1 MAEEQTLG
9 TVVVEIRDLLKSM
22 VAPPLEAVLMAEA
35 VPMSVVPRPKA
46 TGWLYRE
53 ATLVTG
59 EMTDIVHVAAK
70 TGAKL
75 APTCVIVRVAKAS
88 NIDVCLTP
96 LNPEKSEIIAP
107 GTAPDNGV
115 FMCWFPYGIY
125 TIGTSEGKRKFWV
138 RAQGIT
144 VSGKGEAA
152 IMYEEVI

>member
-9 TVVVEIRDLLKSM
+9 TVAAEIRDLLKVM
-22 VAPPLEAVLMAEA
+22 VTPPPAAE
-35 VPMSVVPRPKA
+35 PMPVIPRPKA
-46 TGWLYRE
+46 TGWGYDS
-53 ATLVTG
+53 ATLSST
-59 EMTDIVHVAAK
+59 EMTDIIKVAAK

-75 APTCVIVRVAKAS
+75 APTCVIVRVKKAS

-107 GTAPDNGV
+107 GTAPDDGV

-138 RAQGIT
+138 RAQGIST
-144 VSGKGEAA
+144 GGKGEAV
-152 IMYEEVI
+152 IMYEETI